1 MIMKIIILLLLAYF
15 VSVLACNP
23 APVAPT
29 YKIVS
34 YKLVQKYLYSE
45 IVGSITFYSQN
56 EFYTT
61 IATTRHNYVY
71 SKVNASQI
79 KADCTDCNATYV
91 FTVSNITST
100 GETWKA
106 NLGGSFL
113 QWELSK

>member
-1 MIMKIIILLLLAYF
+1 MKIIILLMLAYF

-23 APVAPT
+23 APVTPT
-29 YKIVS
+29 YKTGR

-71 SKVNASQI
+71 SKVNAAQI

-91 FTVSNITST
+91 FTVSNITANS
-100 GETWKA
+100 ETWKA